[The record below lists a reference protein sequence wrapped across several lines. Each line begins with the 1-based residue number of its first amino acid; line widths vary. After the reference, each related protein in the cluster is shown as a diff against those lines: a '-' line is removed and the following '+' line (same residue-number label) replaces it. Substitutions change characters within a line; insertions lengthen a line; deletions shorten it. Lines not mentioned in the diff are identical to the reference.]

1 MGICQSDESKEQS
14 KKNKAID
21 NQIRDEQKTEKNSF
35 KLLLL
40 GAGECGKSTI
50 MKQMRFMHN
59 NQYTEEEL
67 LQQRSVVYS
76 NTIHAMA
83 ELLRGMER
91 LKITFRNANR
101 EFDAKLVF
109 ETLSRGKE
117 SEPFSDEL
125 AVAMKRLWAD
135 KALNETTFKHSF
147 DLNLHSSTKHFL
159 DSIDQI
165 SNPSYRPSEQDIL
178 LTRIR
183 TTGVTEQSFTIKE
196 MKFRVFDVGGQRSER
211 KKWIHCF
218 EDVDAIIF
226 VVAASEYDEVL
237 FEDNETNRMV
247 ESMRIFESICNSN
260 WFTSTSI
267 ILFLNKKDLFEEKL
281 KKTPISACFTK
292 YTGPQ
297 TYEHS
302 MEFIKKSFIE
312 LNTNPKKMIYAHET
326 CATDTDQVK
335 MILDSVTSIII
346 QSSLGKSGL
355 Y

>member
-1 MGICQSDESKEQS
+1 MGLCQSDDSKEQQ

-21 NQIRDEQKTEKNSF
+21 NQIRDELKTEKNTF

-50 MKQMRFMHN
+50 MKQMRFIHN
-59 NQYTEEEL
+59 NQYSDEEL
-67 LQQRSVVYS
+67 LQQRAVVYS
-76 NTIHAMA
+76 NTIHGMA
-83 ELLRGMER
+83 QLLRGMER
-91 LKITFRNANR
+91 FRITFKDESRK
-101 EFDAKLVF
+101 FDSKLVF

-125 AVAMKRLWAD
+125 AVALKRLWAD
-135 KALNETTFKHSF
+135 PSLNSATFEHALE
-147 DLNLHSSTKHFL
+147 LHLQSSTKHFL
-159 DSIDQI
+159 DSLDRI

-183 TTGVTEQSFTIKE
+183 TTGVTEQSFIIRE

-218 EDVDAIIF
+218 ENVDAIIF
-226 VVAASEYDEVL
+226 VAAASEYDEVL

-247 ESMRIFESICNSN
+247 ESMRIFESICNSH

-281 KKTPISACFTK
+281 KRTPISVCFSE
-292 YTGPQ
+292 YNGPQ

-302 MEFIKKSFIE
+302 IEYIKKSFVE
-312 LNTNPKKMIYAHET
+312 QNVNSKKMIYVHET
-326 CATDTDQVK
+326 CATDTDQVQL
-335 MILDSVTSIII
+335 ILDSVASIII
-346 QSSLGKSGL
+346 QTSLGKSGL